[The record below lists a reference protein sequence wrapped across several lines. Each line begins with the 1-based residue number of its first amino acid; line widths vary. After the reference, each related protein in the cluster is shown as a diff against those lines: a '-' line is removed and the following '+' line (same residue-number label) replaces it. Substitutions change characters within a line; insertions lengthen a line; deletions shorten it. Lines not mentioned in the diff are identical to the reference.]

1 MAIKS
6 IMLVMNLKEKVKSL
20 LASKALT
27 MTYVAQEISK
37 KRGRKFSLT
46 NFSMKLKKETL
57 TYKELKYICDIAG
70 FEIEI
75 KEKP

>member
-1 MAIKS
+1 
-6 IMLVMNLKEKVKSL
+6 MNLREKVKSL

-27 MTYVAQEISK
+27 MTYVAQEITK

-57 TYKELKYICDIAG
+57 TYKELKYICDITG
-70 FEIEI
+70 YDIELV
-75 KEKP
+75 EKS

>member
-1 MAIKS
+1 
-6 IMLVMNLKEKVKSL
+6 MNLREKVKAI

-37 KRGRKFSLT
+37 RRGRKFSLT

-70 FEIEI
+70 FDIELA
-75 KEKP
+75 EKH